1 MTDYLQEFE
10 IKVNELKSL
19 AESGEI
25 SHDEYYELVEDFKDI
40 DKIRDQID
48 DEDAKIMAEKI
59 VSHLSSIISLV

>member
-10 IKVNELKSL
+10 TKVNELKSL
-19 AESGEI
+19 VESGEI